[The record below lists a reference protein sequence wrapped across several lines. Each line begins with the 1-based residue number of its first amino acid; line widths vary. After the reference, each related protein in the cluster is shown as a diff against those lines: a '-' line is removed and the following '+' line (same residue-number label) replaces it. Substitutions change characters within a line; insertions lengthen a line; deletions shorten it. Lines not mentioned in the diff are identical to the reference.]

1 MIIFDGY
8 PLEQYRDK
16 KDHFVGDATGWSTP
30 LKWIEV
36 DGAYP
41 YWLIGDS
48 CVSPEKMLEMK
59 WTHYYGPVYKQND
72 IQVIFQNLLDRM
84 NKAYQA
90 NHNES
95 IAYGRAYMDM
105 ITEVQKTEF

>member
-1 MIIFDGY
+1 MIKFDGY
-8 PLEQYRDK
+8 PPSQYRDK
-16 KDHFVGDATGWSTP
+16 TDHFVGDATGWSIP
-30 LKWIEV
+30 LKWV
-36 DGAYP
+36 DGYEP
-41 YWLIGDS
+41 YWLVGDS
-48 CVSPEKMLEMK
+48 HVKPEEMVSRK